1 MSRTKRLRPDA
12 EQVAFYL
19 TPQEQLVLQVI
30 RVRRKERG
38 EERISQSEI
47 VADSLI
53 TQLEKVE
60 GVARKEIEKLVTDD
74 RATSP
79 KVKHPSQK

>member
-79 KVKHPSQK
+79 KVKHSSQK

>member
-74 RATSP
+74 RATSS
-79 KVKHPSQK
+79 KVNRSSQK

>member
-74 RATSP
+74 GATSP